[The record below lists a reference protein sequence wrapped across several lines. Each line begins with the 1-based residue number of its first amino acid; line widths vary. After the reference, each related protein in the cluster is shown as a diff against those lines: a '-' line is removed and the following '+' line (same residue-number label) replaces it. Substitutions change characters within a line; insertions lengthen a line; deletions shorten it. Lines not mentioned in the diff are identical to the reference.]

1 MGHPGR
7 WVKTMKKI
15 ITLLLAALLCQG
27 CNDSQDDVESRN
39 DVESTSAGGVIQVG
53 SDDTDMNT
61 AMRQA
66 RDSFGQFW
74 AEVSADYE
82 RVIPALSNSMVKAYF
97 ADNPEMEG
105 GEHLWITGVNYDG
118 SKISGTVASAP
129 LHLSA
134 PKLGDQVTFPLE
146 RLSDWLIVDDGK
158 AKGAYTV
165 QLLRSK
171 MTKAERAQHDAGYPF
186 AFAPIK

>member
-1 MGHPGR
+1 
-7 WVKTMKKI
+7 MKNT

-27 CNDSQDDVESRN
+27 CNDSQDGVESQN
-39 DVESTSAGGVIQVG
+39 DVESTSTGEVIQV
-53 SDDTDMNT
+53 DPEDADMNA
-61 AMRQA
+61 AMQQA

-97 ADNPEMEG
+97 AEKPKMEG

-129 LHLSA
+129 LDLST
-134 PKLGDQVTFPLE
+134 PKLGDQVTFTIE

-165 QLLRSK
+165 QILRAK
-171 MTKAERAQHDAGYPF
+171 MTKAERTQHDAGYPF
-186 AFAPIK
+186 TFAPIK